1 MVPIYSILS
10 FFSLLFY
17 EKAVYLDL
25 LRSCYEAFVIASF
38 FTLMC
43 HYVAPTLHEQ
53 KEYFRNVQP
62 RPWIFPLKGVNTPR
76 SGLTW
81 FNILYI
87 GIFQFCITHPIFT
100 VIAFATQ
107 SKRRYC
113 AYSSEPS
120 NAHLWIV
127 LLQGAFVL
135 IALYCMLQFYKQLRE
150 DLEPHKPFL
159 KSLCIKLVMFLCF
172 WQNWLLSLLASQQVL
187 HPTRS
192 ILEVDI
198 LVGIPCILICFEMTI
213 FACLYHWA
221 FPYTPY
227 DVDCVLHGPVRPKAY
242 ACAPCEALLD
252 ASNPWD
258 YAKAAARGSRW
269 LFQGVRHRQNDAAYQ
284 QKLAD
289 EVKDKDKSEHEVA
302 AITPGRA
309 GLRTDSNELV
319 DLIDRYSKLEGR
331 DKHRHTVG

>member
-1 MVPIYSILS
+1 
-10 FFSLLFY
+10 
-17 EKAVYLDL
+17 
-25 LRSCYEAFVIASF
+25 
-38 FTLMC
+38 
-43 HYVAPTLHEQ
+43 
-53 KEYFRNVQP
+53 
-62 RPWIFPLKGVNTPR
+62 
-76 SGLTW
+76 
-81 FNILYI
+81 
-87 GIFQFCITHPIFT
+87 
-100 VIAFATQ
+100 
-107 SKRRYC
+107 
-113 AYSSEPS
+113 
-120 NAHLWIV
+120 
-127 LLQGAFVL
+127 
-135 IALYCMLQFYKQLRE
+135 MLQFYKQLRE

-172 WQNWLLSLLASQQVL
+172 WQNWLLGLLASQQVL

-192 ILEVDI
+192 IMEVDI

-269 LFQGVRHRQNDAAYQ
+269 LFQGVRHRQNDASYQ
-284 QKLAD
+284 QKLVD
-289 EVKDKDKSEHEVA
+289 EVKDKDKSEREVA

-309 GLRTDSNELV
+309 GLRTDPNQLV